1 MNKNR
6 FLIRLNSILGWSANV
21 RKERILDDKY
31 FNEMSVIKLVEDF
44 GPASP
49 NYSHAALYSKVEEE
63 KKRLAMEQIQLAQ
76 KTPADFGI
84 RQIQNS

>member
-1 MNKNR
+1 MTN
-6 FLIRLNSILGWSANV
+6 FEGWSSNV

-49 NYSHAALYSKVEEE
+49 NYSQAALYSKVEEE
-63 KKRLAMEQIQLAQ
+63 KKRNSIQR
-76 KTPADFGI
+76 TPADFGI
-84 RQIQNS
+84 RQLNS